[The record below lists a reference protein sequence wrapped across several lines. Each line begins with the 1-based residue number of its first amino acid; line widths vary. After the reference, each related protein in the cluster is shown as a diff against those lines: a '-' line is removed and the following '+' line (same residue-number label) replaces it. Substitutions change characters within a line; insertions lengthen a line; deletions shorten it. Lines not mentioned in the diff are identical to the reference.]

1 MNKYIS
7 LSRLRMLFRHDLTSY
22 AKEKV
27 MVAALIFVPTFLA
40 YFISEHVMW
49 LTVLLL
55 FISLFT
61 ALFAPFYLASHICA
75 NMRTKQDAIQFAMLP
90 ATNVEKFLVRF
101 VDYAF
106 LPTVIVILAVAAIG
120 LVTGFLYSLGH
131 FDKLIE
137 AVDYFLKVTEEQ
149 WQVAFSQLHEHLF
162 TFNAF
167 SFLVL
172 TLISYGFD
180 ISIAVLGGCIFKRF
194 ALVKTWLCYLLIA
207 VTCGSFFSGV
217 FVHHFEGI
225 FVNFSDNSDVFLR
238 EVWIQIGILSALIVA
253 ALYGSYTLFKR
264 KQIL

>member
-1 MNKYIS
+1 MSKYIS

-106 LPTVIVILAVAAIG
+106 LPTVIVILAVIAIG

-131 FDKLIE
+131 FDKLVE
-137 AVDYFLKVTEEQ
+137 AIAYLKGNWNEDLI
-149 WQVAFSQLHEHLF
+149 VALNTLYEHLF
-162 TFNAF
+162 TFQVLSFILLAF
-167 SFLVL
+167 
-172 TLISYGFD
+172 ISYGFD

-207 VTCGSFFSGV
+207 VTCGSFFSGA

>member
-1 MNKYIS
+1 MSKYIS
-7 LSRLRMLFRHDLTSY
+7 MSRLRMLFRHDLTSY
-22 AKEKV
+22 AKEKI
-27 MVAALIFVPTFLA
+27 MVAALIFVPTLLA
-40 YFISEHVMW
+40 YFISEHIMW
-49 LTVLLL
+49 LTIMLL

-106 LPTVIVILAVAAIG
+106 LPTVIVILAVVAIG

-131 FDKLIE
+131 FDKLVE
-137 AVDYFLKVTEEQ
+137 AVDFFMNNWDQDVREVLNTFY
-149 WQVAFSQLHEHLF
+149 EHLF
-162 TFNAF
+162 SFEAF
-167 SFLVL
+167 SFLL
-172 TLISYGFD
+172 LIFMSYGFD

-207 VTCGSFFSGV
+207 VTFGSFFGGMLI
-217 FVHHFEGI
+217 HHFDAAFIRFDSDRI
-225 FVNFSDNSDVFLR
+225 FMLK
-238 EVWIQIGILSALIVA
+238 EIWTQIGIFAALIAA

>member
-7 LSRLRMLFRHDLTSY
+7 MSRLRMLFRHDLTSY

-27 MVAALIFVPTFLA
+27 MVAALIFVPTLLA
-40 YFISEHVMW
+40 YFISEHIMW
-49 LTVLLL
+49 LTIMLL

-106 LPTVIVILAVAAIG
+106 LPTVIVILAVAAIS

-149 WQVAFSQLHEHLF
+149 WQVVFSQLHEHLF
-162 TFNAF
+162 TFNVF

-172 TLISYGFD
+172 MLISYGFD

-207 VTCGSFFSGV
+207 VTCGSFFGGIFIHHIDETLLNFNIDNEV
-217 FVHHFEGI
+217 FLRTIWTQIGI
-225 FVNFSDNSDVFLR
+225 FV
-238 EVWIQIGILSALIVA
+238 ALIA
-253 ALYGSYTLFKR
+253 ATLYGSYVLFKR